1 MEPELETAEVGSLGA
16 VDVHAQVV
24 QARHQDAS
32 ITHRLFRGA
41 SIYVVG
47 LALGKGLTVILQII
61 LGRWLGPAQ
70 YGLYALGYGVVSL
83 ASWVSVLGLDQGVL
97 RYCAV
102 YRTQG
107 QFGRVRT
114 TFLRAAAFAAVAS
127 VATTAVFVLG
137 APRIAGWFFI
147 PSFARVLADFAWSLP
162 FLAIIRIAGTYFQ
175 SIHDIYRMCV
185 LQILARPIFN
195 LVLLGVAVAMGWGI
209 RGAVGAFVLCCV
221 GTAALGGFYL
231 TKRLPEK
238 QFAPDAVEVKHL
250 PLLRYSLTLMLV
262 GLSYQVILRVP
273 QVLLGHLGTSTDV
286 GVYSAG
292 GSFALAFGFMTLT
305 FLQPAI
311 PMMVDLY
318 ETGQT
323 EGLRKLYQSTT
334 RWTLAVVMPAFL
346 FLSLFS
352 SEVMRLFGKG
362 FDVAGPVLLLLS
374 LAWLVFYGKGPG
386 GALLE
391 MTGRQN
397 LDLANS
403 TGVGVLIVLLNCWA
417 IPHHGAYGAAI
428 ATAFGIGVW
437 AFVEYLEVRLLY
449 DISPWSSGA
458 LLNILAAAITAA
470 VTVLLRPL
478 VPWEVVLLIATSL
491 YVALYLGFCLEA
503 DDRRLLAAARNRFQD
518 WVRS

>member
-1 MEPELETAEVGSLGA
+1 MEPELETAEVGNTGA
-16 VDVHAQVV
+16 VDVHTQVIR
-24 QARHQDAS
+24 ARHQDAS
-32 ITHRLFRGA
+32 ITRRLFRGA

-114 TFLRAAAFAAVAS
+114 TFLRAAAFVAVAS

-137 APRIAGWFFI
+137 AARIAGWFFI
-147 PSFARVLADFAWSLP
+147 PSFARVLADFAWALP
-162 FLAIIRIAGTYFQ
+162 FLAIIRIVGTYFQ
-175 SIHDIYRMCV
+175 SIHDICRMCIMQ
-185 LQILARPIFN
+185 LLAQPVVN
-195 LVLLGVAVAMGWGI
+195 LTLLGVAVAMGWGI
-209 RGAVGAFVLCCV
+209 RGAVGSFVLCCL
-221 GTAALGGFYL
+221 GTAALGCFYIVR
-231 TKRLPEK
+231 RLPAK
-238 QFAPDAVEVKHL
+238 QTAPDTVGVKHL
-250 PLLRYSLTLMLV
+250 PLLRYSLTLMFV

-323 EGLRKLYQSTT
+323 EGLCKLYQSTT

-352 SEVMRLFGKG
+352 GEVMRLFGRG
-362 FDVAGPVLLLLS
+362 FGSAGPVLLILS
-374 LAWLVFYGKGPG
+374 LGWLVYYGKGPG

-403 TGVGVLIVLLNCWA
+403 AVVGVLIVFLNYWA
-417 IPHHGAYGAAI
+417 IPHHGAYGAAV
-428 ATAFGIGVW
+428 ATGAGITVW
-437 AFVEYLEVRLLY
+437 ALAEYLEVRLLY
-449 DISPWSSGA
+449 GISPWSSGA
-458 LLNILAAAITAA
+458 LLNILAAAVTAM
-470 VTVLLRPL
+470 VTVLLRPFF
-478 VPWEVVLLIATSL
+478 PWEVLLSAAACVYGTL
-491 YVALYLGFCLEA
+491 YFGFCLEA
-503 DDRRLLAAARNRFQD
+503 DDRRMLATSRD
-518 WVRS
+518 WLRAWLRC